1 MIGQTVSHYL
11 VLEELEGHG
20 MGAVYK
26 ATDTGLGRPVAL
38 KFLPEDLARDPRALE
53 SFRREAGAA
62 STLIHPAICTV
73 YGIDSHEGRPFIVTE
88 FLAGETLERRLGG
101 GPLALETLLEIA
113 IQVADA
119 LEAAHL
125 KGVMHGHL
133 RPASIVLT
141 DQGSAKVLDFGLA
154 RVDRGQGFPASSEST
169 RSRPQPAREA
179 VTESGAVVGTS
190 QYMSPEQARGEAV
203 DTRSD
208 LFSLGA
214 VLYEL
219 ATGQPP
225 FRGSTLA
232 AAVDA
237 ILSRTPAPPVRL
249 RLDLPPELGAIIEK
263 ALERDRRLRYQHASE
278 MRADLQR
285 LKQAAAPE
293 RPSPPEA
300 ARSRPKRVR
309 VPAAALGG
317 VALAVALGV
326 WYGAGGRL
334 PRSWPVPPAW
344 SRAEAPVGETAAVRL
359 AVLPF
364 RNLTGGADQE
374 YVSDGLTEEI
384 IADLGRIRDL
394 GVIARTTMMK
404 YKQSD
409 KGAGQIG
416 RELQVG
422 YVLEGAVRHSERRLR
437 VSAQLIRVSDETHLW
452 AESYDRQMADLLDVQ
467 SDVARSVAEQI
478 RLRLPAPGSARSAD
492 PEAHLAYLNG
502 RYRWNLRTE
511 EGLRGSLV
519 YFEQAVQKDPRFA
532 HAYSGLAD
540 GYLLLGYYGY
550 LSIADARAGARQAV
564 EKALALDDALAE
576 AHASRGAI
584 LENYDW
590 NFAGA
595 EAEYRRAIE
604 LNPNYVT
611 GLQWYGL
618 YLLERQRFEEAEAVM
633 RRARDLD
640 PLSPL
645 ILSNVAD
652 CEFFSR
658 RYDRAILQY
667 RAILEREPGHAFSLL
682 GLGRAYRQKGSYDEA
697 IAALGK
703 AREASAADPVML
715 AHLAYALVQ
724 AGQRGR
730 VEVIRDR
737 LRADYRRGGPFAYA
751 MAIVGAG
758 LGERDEAISWLEQV
772 YAERHPQGLW
782 MKVDPELESLR
793 SDPRYQALVRSTG
806 L

>member
-1 MIGQTVSHYL
+1 VIGQTVSHYL
-11 VLEELEGHG
+11 ILEELGG
-20 MGAVYK
+20 SGTGAVYK
-26 ATDTGLGRPVAL
+26 AMDTGLGRPVAL
-38 KFLPEDLARDPRALE
+38 KFLSEELGRDPGALE
-53 SFRREAGAA
+53 SFRRQAGAA
-62 STLIHPAICTV
+62 STLNHPGICTV
-73 YGIDSHEGRPFIVTE
+73 YGIDTHEGRPFIVRE
-88 FLAGETLERRLGG
+88 FVAGETLECRLGG
-101 GPLALETLLEIA
+101 PPLALETLLEIA

-125 KGVMHGHL
+125 KGILHGNV
-133 RPASIVLT
+133 RPETIVVT
-141 DQGSAKVLDFGLA
+141 SQGFAKVLDFGLD
-154 RVDRGQGFPASSEST
+154 RVQAGHGFPVSMEST
-169 RSRPQPAREA
+169 PSRPKPGREA
-179 VTESGAVVGTS
+179 LTEPAAPVGTAE
-190 QYMSPEQARGEAV
+190 YMSPEQARGEAV

-208 LFSLGA
+208 LFSFGA
-214 VLYEL
+214 VLYEM
-219 ATGQPP
+219 ATGRPP
-225 FRGSTLA
+225 FRESTLA
-232 AAVDA
+232 ATVEA
-237 ILSRTPAPPVRL
+237 ILNRTPVSPAIL
-249 RLDLPPELGAIIEK
+249 NQDLPPGLGAVIEK

-285 LKQAAAPE
+285 LKRAGGRGGPSLLEAAPAP
-293 RPSPPEA
+293 RP
-300 ARSRPKRVR
+300 RRVR
-309 VPAAALGG
+309 VLAAAG
-317 VALAVALGV
+317 VALAVSLGV
-326 WYGAGGRL
+326 WYATGGRL
-334 PRSWPVPPAW
+334 PKSWPGRPAW
-344 SRAEAPVGETAAVRL
+344 SGEEGRVGEAAPVRL

-364 RNLTGGADQE
+364 SNLTGSADRE
-374 YVSDGLTEEI
+374 YLSDGLTEEI

-394 GVIARTTMMK
+394 GVIARTTVMK

-409 KGAGQIG
+409 KGAGQVG

-422 YVLEGAVRHSERRLR
+422 YVLQGAVRQAERRLR
-437 VSAQLIRVSDETHLW
+437 VSAQLIRASDETLVW

-478 RLRLPAPGSARSAD
+478 RLRLPAPGSVRSAD

-502 RYRWNLRTE
+502 RYHWNLRTE
-511 EGLRGSLV
+511 EGLRRSLV
-519 YFEQAVQKDPRFA
+519 YFGQAVERDPRFA

-550 LSIADARAGARQAV
+550 LAVAEARSGASRAV
-564 EKALALDDALAE
+564 EKALALDDTLAE
-576 AHASRGAI
+576 GHASRGAI

-611 GLQWYGL
+611 ALQWYGL
-618 YLLERQRFEEAEAVM
+618 LLLERHRFEEAGAVM

-640 PLSPL
+640 PLSPM

-667 RAILEREPGHAFSLL
+667 RVILEREPGHAFSLL
-682 GLGRAYRQKGSYDEA
+682 GLGRAYRQQGSYDRA

-703 AREASAADPVML
+703 ARDASAADPVML
-715 AHLAYALVQ
+715 AQLAYALVQ
-724 AGQRGR
+724 AGQRGPA
-730 VEVIRDR
+730 EAIRDR
-737 LRADYRRGGPFAYA
+737 LRPDAPRGGPFAYA
-751 MAIVGAG
+751 MAIVAAG
-758 LGERDEAISWLEQV
+758 LGDRDEAISSLRQV

-793 SDPRYQALVRSTG
+793 SDPRYQALIRTTG